1 MTSGRQTAGSL
12 PPGWS
17 KCPARSVR
25 SGQPT
30 AGRSSAVSLPLHV
43 RSSKVSLPLYVH
55 SGLPTATWPQRSL
68 TAAQH
73 TSGAHMGGKDSVALL
88 RRRPII
94 RGLVHRLAKSLHHHH
109 VLLVRHPGER
119 RMCRHQGVTVAH
131 HVRRRRRRLFAR
143 QRLPTPHQIGE
154 TGTSVWTRREPK
166 PSESGQ
172 KRYAQTVHS
181 VTPSPT
187 PKTKR

>member
-1 MTSGRQTAGSL
+1 MTSGRQTVDNERLADR
-12 PPGWS
+12 
-17 KCPARSVR
+17 CPVRWGRGTDGYVR

-94 RGLVHRLAKSLHHHH
+94 RGLVRRLAKSLHHHH
-109 VLLVRHPGER
+109 VLLVRHP
-119 RMCRHQGVTVAH
+119 TVAH

-143 QRLPTPHQIGE
+143 QRLPTPHQVGE

>member
-73 TSGAHMGGKDSVALL
+73 TSGLPTAA
-88 RRRPII
+88 
-94 RGLVHRLAKSLHHHH
+94 AKSGLPTAAQDTSGLPTAAAKSGLPTA
-109 VLLVRHPGER
+109 VQDTSGPPTAVGNSPCSFFGSGRPARRFARPWGASLGADSWDGQLLLVPKIPGMPAPSDPR
-119 RMCRHQGVTVAH
+119 GRPG
-131 HVRRRRRRLFAR
+131 
-143 QRLPTPHQIGE
+143 G
-154 TGTSVWTRREPK
+154 TGGRDGWGSLK
-166 PSESGQ
+166 N
-172 KRYAQTVHS
+172 
-181 VTPSPT
+181 
-187 PKTKR
+187 